1 MEIKNIL
8 KIVFVTFF
16 LGTNFLYANDEIEEI
31 VVISSKYPV
40 PLDEVVGSV
49 NTISMED
56 LETRM
61 VSDLSDMLDKTIG
74 VSVSR
79 SNTSGRSY
87 NEGITIRGLG
97 GKRVN
102 ILIDGVRVADAYTGY
117 GRDVV
122 EVDLLKRVE
131 ILKGPSSALYGS
143 DGLAGAVSYITKD
156 PSDLAEFGENYFSIN
171 TSYDEDSEQTK
182 AGFLAARTGETLE
195 SLLQVTVRERSEL
208 ELHDDSTKALDP
220 FDGEQLSILAKFK
233 LNLSESVNLSIT
245 LDSQEFEGDY
255 VLGSQTGMSYY
266 PAVVNT
272 SAVLGMDEG
281 SRDRGTIA
289 LDFSN
294 KNRFFDNA
302 SMKIFA
308 QETDQKQIT
317 TYSKQSFGEMG
328 PPTPLSEYKD
338 YQFNQSIDGLTMDF
352 FKTISGADLIH
363 NLVYGMEIENV
374 DVERPRIRYEANL
387 MTGDQNTFLGG
398 EYYPNKTIPDTEI
411 ERQSF
416 FFNDRMDLN
425 DKTSIVFGA
434 RYDSYELNPQPDA
447 LYTINEPANNN
458 LLYIDDNEISA
469 KVGFIHKFEEG
480 LSLFAQY
487 AEGFRAPDFQSANLS
502 FTNLAY
508 YYSVKVSPGLEPE
521 ESEGFEIGLRGSSE
535 DSSWSI
541 AVYDNNYEKFIDSY
555 MTGMV
560 QGMMVFE
567 YGNLDEVDITG
578 LEFDLKTDISENL
591 QASFAFNVTSGDQN
605 GEELLSVDPDE
616 ALLGLS
622 WSSSNSKLKIS
633 GYANIVAGSPDNLAP
648 SCGRSGCVSALELS
662 GLTTYDVYASY
673 AINPNLIARL
683 AIRNLSDES
692 YWNWSSVKGKSSND
706 ANLDLFMEPGR
717 NISMGLKY
725 QF

>member
-1 MEIKNIL
+1 MNIKSIFKPSL
-8 KIVFVTFF
+8 IIFF
-16 LGTNFLYANDEIEEI
+16 LISNFIYADDTVEEI

-49 NTISMED
+49 SSISLED
-56 LETRM
+56 METRM

-156 PSDLAEFGENYFSIN
+156 PSDLAEYGENYFSIN
-171 TSYDEDSEQTK
+171 TSFDEDTEQSK
-182 AGFLAARTGETLE
+182 VGFLAARTGEKIE

-208 ELHDDSTKALDP
+208 ELHDDSSMALDP
-220 FDGEQLSILAKFK
+220 FDGEQLSVLAKFK
-233 LNLSESVNLSIT
+233 LNLSESVDLSIT

-255 VLGSQTGMSYY
+255 VLGSQTGMSYF

-272 SAVLGMDEG
+272 SAVLGMDDG
-281 SRDRGTIA
+281 NRDRGTVA
-289 LDFSN
+289 LEFSN
-294 KNRFFDNA
+294 ENRFFDNG
-302 SMKIFA
+302 SIKFFT
-308 QETDQKQIT
+308 QETDQRQIT
-317 TYSKQSFGEMG
+317 TYSKQSFGMG
-328 PPTPLSEYKD
+328 PPTPLAEYKD
-338 YQFNQSIDGLTMDF
+338 YQFNQSIDGVTMDL
-352 FKTISGADLIH
+352 FKTINGADIVH

-374 DVERPRIRYEANL
+374 DVERPRIRYETNL
-387 MTGDQNTFLGG
+387 MTGMQNTFLGG
-398 EYYPNKTIPDTEI
+398 EFYPNKTIPDTEI

-416 FFNDRMDLN
+416 FFNNRMELN
-425 DKTSIVFGA
+425 EKTSIVFGA

-447 LYTINEPANNN
+447 LYAINEPANNN
-458 LLYIDDNEISA
+458 LLYIDDNELSA
-469 KVGFIHKFEEG
+469 KLGFIHEFEDG
-480 LSLFAQY
+480 LSLFGQY

-521 ESEGFEIGLRGSSE
+521 ESKGFELGLRGAT
-535 DSSWSI
+535 DNSSWSI
-541 AVYDNNYEKFIDSY
+541 AVYDNSYDKFIDSY

-560 QGMMVFE
+560 MGMMVFE

-578 LEFDLKTDISENL
+578 LEVDLKTDISDNL
-591 QASFAFNVTSGDQN
+591 QASFAFNVTSR
-605 GEELLSVDPDE
+605 V
-616 ALLGLS
+616 
-622 WSSSNSKLKIS
+622 W
-633 GYANIVAGSPDNLAP
+633 YDNDRCD
-648 SCGRSGCVSALELS
+648 S
-662 GLTTYDVYASY
+662 
-673 AINPNLIARL
+673 
-683 AIRNLSDES
+683 
-692 YWNWSSVKGKSSND
+692 
-706 ANLDLFMEPGR
+706 
-717 NISMGLKY
+717 
-725 QF
+725 

>member
-1 MEIKNIL
+1 MNIKSIFKPSL
-8 KIVFVTFF
+8 IIFF
-16 LGTNFLYANDEIEEI
+16 LISNFIYADDTVEEI

-49 NTISMED
+49 SSISLED
-56 LETRM
+56 METRM

-156 PSDLAEFGENYFSIN
+156 PSDLAEYGENYFSIN
-171 TSYDEDSEQTK
+171 TSFDEDTEQSK
-182 AGFLAARTGETLE
+182 VGFLAARTGEKIE

-208 ELHDDSTKALDP
+208 ELHDDSSMALDP
-220 FDGEQLSILAKFK
+220 FDGEQLSVLAKFK
-233 LNLSESVNLSIT
+233 LNLSESVDLSIT

-255 VLGSQTGMSYY
+255 VLGSQTGMSYF

-272 SAVLGMDEG
+272 SAVLGMDDG
-281 SRDRGTIA
+281 NRDRGTVA
-289 LDFSN
+289 LEFSN
-294 KNRFFDNA
+294 ENRFFDNGRI
-302 SMKIFA
+302 KFFT
-308 QETDQKQIT
+308 QETDQRQIT
-317 TYSKQSFGEMG
+317 TYSKQSFGMG
-328 PPTPLSEYKD
+328 PPTPLAEYKD
-338 YQFNQSIDGLTMDF
+338 YQFNQSIDGVTMDL
-352 FKTISGADLIH
+352 FKTINGADIVH

-374 DVERPRIRYEANL
+374 DVERPRIRYETNL
-387 MTGDQNTFLGG
+387 MTGMQNTFLGG
-398 EYYPNKTIPDTEI
+398 EFYPNKTIPDTEI

-416 FFNDRMDLN
+416 FFNNRMELN
-425 DKTSIVFGA
+425 EKTSIVFGA

-447 LYTINEPANNN
+447 LYAINEPANNN
-458 LLYIDDNEISA
+458 LLYIDDNELSA
-469 KVGFIHKFEEG
+469 KLGFIHEFEDG
-480 LSLFAQY
+480 LSLFGQY

-521 ESEGFEIGLRGSSE
+521 ESKGFELGLRGAT
-535 DSSWSI
+535 DNSSWSI
-541 AVYDNNYEKFIDSY
+541 AVYDNSYDKFIDSY

-560 QGMMVFE
+560 MGMMVFE

-578 LEFDLKTDISENL
+578 LEVDLKTDISDNL
-591 QASFAFNVTSGDQN
+591 QASFAFNVTSR
-605 GEELLSVDPDE
+605 V
-616 ALLGLS
+616 
-622 WSSSNSKLKIS
+622 W
-633 GYANIVAGSPDNLAP
+633 YDNDRCD
-648 SCGRSGCVSALELS
+648 S
-662 GLTTYDVYASY
+662 
-673 AINPNLIARL
+673 
-683 AIRNLSDES
+683 
-692 YWNWSSVKGKSSND
+692 
-706 ANLDLFMEPGR
+706 
-717 NISMGLKY
+717 
-725 QF
+725 

>member
-1 MEIKNIL
+1 MEINNLFKAFFI
-8 KIVFVTFF
+8 IFFV
-16 LGTNFLYANDEIEEI
+16 GTNFIYADDEVDEI

-40 PLDEVVGSV
+40 PLNEVVGSV
-49 NTISMED
+49 SSISLDDM
-56 LETRM
+56 ETRM
-61 VSDLSDMLDKTIG
+61 VSDLSDLLDKTIG

-156 PSDLAEFGENYFSIN
+156 PSDLAELGENYFSIN
-171 TSYDEDSEQTK
+171 ASYDEDAEQSK
-182 AGFLAARTGETLE
+182 VGFLAARTGETLE
-195 SLLQVTVRERSEL
+195 SLLQVTSRERSEL
-208 ELHDDSTKALDP
+208 ELHDDSTLALDP
-220 FDGEQLSILAKFK
+220 FDGDQLSVLAKFK
-233 LNLSESVNLSIT
+233 LSVSESVDLSVT
-245 LDSQEFEGDY
+245 LDSQEFEGNY
-255 VLGSQTGMSYY
+255 VLGSQTGMSYF

-272 SAVLGMDEG
+272 SSVLGMDDG
-281 SRDRGTIA
+281 NRDRGTVA

-294 KNRFFDNA
+294 KNSFFDNG
-302 SMKIFA
+302 SMKFFT
-308 QETDQKQIT
+308 QETDQRQIT
-317 TYSKQSFGEMG
+317 TYVKQSFGEMG

-352 FKTISGADLIH
+352 FKTISGADIVH
-363 NLVYGMEIENV
+363 NLVYGMEIENI
-374 DVERPRIRYEANL
+374 DVERPRIRYETNL
-387 MTGDQNTFLGG
+387 MTGAQNTFLGG
-398 EYYPNKTIPDTEI
+398 EFYPNKTIPDTEI

-416 FFNDRMDLN
+416 FFNNRMDLN
-425 DKTSIVFGA
+425 ESTSIVFGA
-434 RYDSYELNPQPDA
+434 RYDSYELTPKPDA

-458 LLYIDDNEISA
+458 LLYIDDNELSV
-469 KVGFIHKFEEG
+469 KLGFIHEFEEG
-480 LSLFAQY
+480 LSLFGQY

-521 ESEGFEIGLRGSSE
+521 ESEGFELGLRGSTE
-535 DSSWSI
+535 KSSWSI
-541 AVYDNNYEKFIDSY
+541 AIYDNNYEKFIDTY
-555 MTGMV
+555 MSGMV
-560 QGMMVFE
+560 MGMMVFE

-578 LEFDLKTDISENL
+578 LEAELKTDISDNL
-591 QASFAFNVTSGDQN
+591 QASLAFNMTTGDQN

-616 ALLGLS
+616 ALIGLS
-622 WSSSNSKLKIS
+622 WSSSNRKLNIS
-633 GYANIVAGSPDNLAP
+633 GYANIVGGSPDHLAP
-648 SCGRSGCVSALELS
+648 SCGRSGCVPALELS
-662 GLTTYDVYASY
+662 GLITYDLYASY
-673 AINPNLIARL
+673 EINTNLKARL
-683 AIRNLSDES
+683 AVRNLSDES

-725 QF
+725 EF